1 MDCLRCL
8 HCFGKSDEI
17 NQEINNKSD
26 EKSDDK
32 SDLKRDYKSDLKSD
46 MKSEDKREDKRDDK
60 NNIDTSSILDDIVV
74 IETDKSELNFPI
86 VLNETYCK

>member
-17 NQEINNKSD
+17 NQEINNKNNEKSD
-26 EKSDDK
+26 YKSDMKSDYKSEEKNNEKSEEKSDDK
-32 SDLKRDYKSDLKSD
+32 
-46 MKSEDKREDKRDDK
+46 REDK

>member
-17 NQEINNKSD
+17 NQEINNKNN

-32 SDLKRDYKSDLKSD
+32 SDMKSDYKSEEKNNEKSEEKSD
-46 MKSEDKREDKRDDK
+46 DKREDK